1 MQFFILLL
9 FALPFALG
17 LYLLLAAA
25 FHVPTYRATK
35 VLLGAVR
42 KNRKAAKNS
51 DAILEELAAKLA
63 KVLPISPYRQRKLTA
78 TLRSAELPMT
88 AGQYLSLAIVKAGLC
103 YFVPSPA
110 CFLRPSSRRFLWRW
124 GLAFTFRRAGK
135 RRNWWQGGGRR
146 LNTNFPALWQPW
158 RRS

>member
-63 KVLPISPYRQRKLTA
+63 GVLPISPYRRRRLEA
-78 TLRSAELPMT
+78 TLRSAEL
-88 AGQYLSLAIVKAGLC
+88 SL
-103 YFVPSPA
+103 
-110 CFLRPSSRRFLWRW
+110 
-124 GLAFTFRRAGK
+124 
-135 RRNWWQGGGRR
+135 
-146 LNTNFPALWQPW
+146 
-158 RRS
+158 